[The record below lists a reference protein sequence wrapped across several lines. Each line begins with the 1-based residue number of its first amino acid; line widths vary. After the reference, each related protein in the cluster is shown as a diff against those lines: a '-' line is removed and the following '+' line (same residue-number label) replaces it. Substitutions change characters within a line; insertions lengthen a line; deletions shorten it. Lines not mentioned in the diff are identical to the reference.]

1 MTRINYTSTLL
12 AAGFCERRTKACAM
26 GLRWLRPAAFDY
38 GKKLAAN
45 VASIYGVFERTQTK
59 IETQYLKF

>member
-1 MTRINYTSTLL
+1 LINSTELQRILNGTSTLL
-12 AAGFCERRTKACAM
+12 AAGFCERWPKACAM

-45 VASIYGVFERTQTK
+45 ERLYNQCPT
-59 IETQYLKF
+59 